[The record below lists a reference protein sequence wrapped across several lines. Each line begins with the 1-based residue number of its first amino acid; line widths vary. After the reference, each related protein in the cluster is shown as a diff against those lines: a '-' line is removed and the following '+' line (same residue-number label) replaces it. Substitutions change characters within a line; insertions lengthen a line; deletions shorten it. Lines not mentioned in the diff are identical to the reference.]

1 MVQRFLGKKPFN
13 RYVRPVRHTRSLD
26 KIDMEKVVT
35 ETENNDNKDVVDMK
49 EERLTKVEALVNAQA
64 PKRKVKVEKKDKG
77 LIERT
82 ENSTILL
89 TEDNKM
95 MLND

>member
-35 ETENNDNKDVVDMK
+35 ETENNDNKDVVDMNTLSVK
-49 EERLTKVEALVNAQA
+49 DRLDCPYSEFIQSLTFPPGEYKLECM
-64 PKRKVKVEKKDKG
+64 
-77 LIERT
+77 
-82 ENSTILL
+82 NSL
-89 TEDNKM
+89 
-95 MLND
+95 